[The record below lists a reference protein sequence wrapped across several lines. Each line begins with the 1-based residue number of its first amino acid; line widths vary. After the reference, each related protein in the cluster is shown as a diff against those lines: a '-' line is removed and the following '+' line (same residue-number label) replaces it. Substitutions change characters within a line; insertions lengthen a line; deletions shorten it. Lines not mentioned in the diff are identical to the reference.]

1 MSHPKDTGKDY
12 PGISAYPPTNRW
24 GGVRSQNWRDGWEG
38 GTDGTREGGREG
50 CDGNY
55 EVDPV
60 HMAWNR
66 CIILTRR
73 MPVQRAALC
82 IRNFPSQYR
91 THFRGL
97 SGHNAGRFN
106 ATVFISM
113 LSGGELAFPLIARQ
127 PLTCQVCLCSNFMIM
142 LNTELPLLCL
152 NYITVNCLHCYNPDL
167 REARI
172 FTTLVAGTHLL

>member
-1 MSHPKDTGKDY
+1 MG
-12 PGISAYPPTNRW
+12 

-60 HMAWNR
+60 HMAWNG

-127 PLTCQVCLCSNFMIM
+127 PLTCQVGSMSM
-142 LNTELPLLCL
+142 LKFHDHVKYRTAIVMFKLYYGKLPTLLQSRFKRSQNIHNTR
-152 NYITVNCLHCYNPDL
+152 NRNTFTVRYSRTNLRHC
-167 REARI
+167 
-172 FTTLVAGTHLL
+172 